1 MKINVEF
8 DLTPDEFRQSLGLP
22 DVEAFQKNLL
32 ENIQRQMESG
42 VEGYD
47 PMSLMRPFLQQPMM
61 QQGLSQGLSEGLSQG
76 LANFG
81 TYQQMMLDM
90 LRQAGSASTNSTS
103 ASSTNASGLS
113 RAVTPALKA
122 VRRVPGRTVL
132 IIVVLIKV
140 PVVVAR
146 LSQQHRRV
154 LVPVQAH
161 VQHPSAV
168 IHKSVTLV
176 WQNRWRKVD

>member
-61 QQGLSQGLSEGLSQG
+61 QPGLSQGLSEGLSQG

-90 LRQAGSASTNSTS
+90 LRQAGTTGETAATDKQTRQSASNKTSTDK
-103 ASSTNASGLS
+103 ASSDKAASSEKSDKAKATASSRS
-113 RAVTPALKA
+113 RAK
-122 VRRVPGRTVL
+122 G
-132 IIVVLIKV
+132 
-140 PVVVAR
+140 
-146 LSQQHRRV
+146 
-154 LVPVQAH
+154 
-161 VQHPSAV
+161 
-168 IHKSVTLV
+168 
-176 WQNRWRKVD
+176 

>member
-61 QQGLSQGLSEGLSQG
+61 QPGLSQGLSEGLSQG

-90 LRQAGSASTNSTS
+90 LRQAGTSGEKATTDKQASQSGSSKSSSDKETPSEKSAKANAS
-103 ASSTNASGLS
+103 ASSRS
-113 RAVTPALKA
+113 RAK
-122 VRRVPGRTVL
+122 G
-132 IIVVLIKV
+132 
-140 PVVVAR
+140 
-146 LSQQHRRV
+146 
-154 LVPVQAH
+154 
-161 VQHPSAV
+161 
-168 IHKSVTLV
+168 
-176 WQNRWRKVD
+176 

>member
-22 DVEAFQKNLL
+22 DVEEFQKHLL

-61 QQGLSQGLSEGLSQG
+61 QQGLSEGLSKGLSQG

-90 LRQAGSASTNSTS
+90 LRQAGNAAASDNSFTADEEASTGASRKDTPSTGAPGS
-103 ASSTNASGLS
+103 GSSSEKGAKAKTAASSRS
-113 RAVTPALKA
+113 RAK
-122 VRRVPGRTVL
+122 G
-132 IIVVLIKV
+132 
-140 PVVVAR
+140 
-146 LSQQHRRV
+146 
-154 LVPVQAH
+154 
-161 VQHPSAV
+161 
-168 IHKSVTLV
+168 
-176 WQNRWRKVD
+176 

>member
-61 QQGLSQGLSEGLSQG
+61 QQGLSQGL
-76 LANFG
+76 ANFG

-90 LRQAGSASTNSTS
+90 LRQAGSASASSAHTNSDEKAADAGTKSNPERSTASKAKSTASSRSRSGS
-103 ASSTNASGLS
+103 ASKRSG
-113 RAVTPALKA
+113 T
-122 VRRVPGRTVL
+122 
-132 IIVVLIKV
+132 
-140 PVVVAR
+140 
-146 LSQQHRRV
+146 
-154 LVPVQAH
+154 
-161 VQHPSAV
+161 
-168 IHKSVTLV
+168 
-176 WQNRWRKVD
+176 

>member
-61 QQGLSQGLSEGLSQG
+61 QQGLSQGL
-76 LANFG
+76 ANFG
-81 TYQQMMLDM
+81 TYQQMMVDM
-90 LRQAGSASTNSTS
+90 LRQAGSASASSDPNSGDDKRADSTS
-103 ASSTNASGLS
+103 KSNADRASGSSAKSTASSRSRSGAASKRSG
-113 RAVTPALKA
+113 T
-122 VRRVPGRTVL
+122 
-132 IIVVLIKV
+132 
-140 PVVVAR
+140 
-146 LSQQHRRV
+146 
-154 LVPVQAH
+154 
-161 VQHPSAV
+161 
-168 IHKSVTLV
+168 
-176 WQNRWRKVD
+176 

>member
-22 DVEAFQKNLL
+22 DVEVFQKNLL

-47 PMSLMRPFLQQPMM
+47 PMSLMRPYLQQPMM
-61 QQGLSQGLSEGLSQG
+61 QQGLSQG

-90 LRQAGSASTNSTS
+90 LRQAGSTS
-103 ASSTNASGLS
+103 GSADDKDNEANQGTSSQRSSNQDTSNQASSSQESSAKESSAKESSSKESSSKEPSSARSS
-113 RAVTPALKA
+113 RAKA
-122 VRRVPGRTVL
+122 AASSSRSRAKG
-132 IIVVLIKV
+132 
-140 PVVVAR
+140 
-146 LSQQHRRV
+146 
-154 LVPVQAH
+154 
-161 VQHPSAV
+161 
-168 IHKSVTLV
+168 
-176 WQNRWRKVD
+176 

>member
-61 QQGLSQGLSEGLSQG
+61 QQGLSQGL
-76 LANFG
+76 ANFG

-90 LRQAGSASTNSTS
+90 LRQAGSASASSAPSNDDEKAGGTSSKSNSES
-103 ASSTNASGLS
+103 ASSSKAKSTASS
-113 RAVTPALKA
+113 RSRSESKRSGT
-122 VRRVPGRTVL
+122 
-132 IIVVLIKV
+132 
-140 PVVVAR
+140 
-146 LSQQHRRV
+146 
-154 LVPVQAH
+154 
-161 VQHPSAV
+161 
-168 IHKSVTLV
+168 
-176 WQNRWRKVD
+176 